1 MENSQENV
9 LLGLDIG
16 TCFVRA
22 VIGHINGDGEAEII
36 DVSKRPSNGL
46 LRNGTIVNIE
56 AAKQC
61 IHEMI
66 DELEQKNYLEAHS
79 CVTGI
84 GGVQIE
90 SRTTRGTAA
99 ISSYGKTERAITAE
113 DVKKAIES
121 ANAIS
126 IPLDRNLLHVIPQQ
140 FIIDGTEGFKNPV
153 NNIAYRLDAD
163 VHIITASR
171 TSVQNLRTCVEQ
183 SGYQLDEIRL
193 KTLAETEAVMVED
206 EKNLGSIL
214 IDIGGGTTDVV
225 VILNDAPICTCSI
238 PVGGNLV
245 TNDIAVVK
253 GLPNSVAEKI
263 NIESGCA
270 WLPLIEGENSEVLIP
285 GFGSRTTE
293 LMTKRE
299 LCEII
304 YPRMQEIFT
313 MVRDS
318 ISSKLSK
325 MQLSGSIILT
335 GGGAQINGAVE
346 MAQYV
351 FGTSSVRLGLPQA
364 SLGGIVESYR
374 IPEYATAVGL
384 FLAHKQIIEDGRK
397 FPKKK
402 EKTEKKQ
409 HGESTFKKIMKK
421 FF

>member
-1 MENSQENV
+1 M
-9 LLGLDIG
+9 GLDIG

-22 VIGHINGDGEAEII
+22 VIGHVNTDGDAEII
-36 DVSKRPSNGL
+36 DVAKKPSNGL

-66 DELEQKNYLEAHS
+66 DELEQRNYLEVHS

-90 SRTTRGTAA
+90 SRTARGTAA
-99 ISSYGKTERAITAE
+99 ISSYGKSERAITAE
-113 DVKKAIES
+113 DVQKAIDN
-121 ANAIS
+121 ANAIK
-126 IPLDRNLLHVIPQQ
+126 IPLDRSYLHIIPQQ
-140 FIIDGTEGFKNPV
+140 FIIDGAEGFKNPV

-171 TSVQNLRTCVEQ
+171 TAIQNLRTCVEQ
-183 SGYQLDEIRL
+183 SDYQLDEIRL
-193 KTLAETEAVMVED
+193 KTLAATEAVMIED

-225 VILNDAPICTCSI
+225 VVLNDAPICTCSI
-238 PVGGNLV
+238 PIGGNSV
-245 TNDIAVVK
+245 TNDIAIVK
-253 GLPNSVAEKI
+253 GIPNSVAEKI
-263 NIESGCA
+263 KVESGCA
-270 WLPLIEGENSEVLIP
+270 WPPLVENSNTEVLIP

-293 LMTKRE
+293 LTTKND
-299 LCEII
+299 LCQII

-313 MVRDS
+313 MVRDA

-351 FGTSSVRLGLPQA
+351 FGTSSVRLGVPQ
-364 SLGGIVESYR
+364 SLGGIAEKYR

-384 FLAHKQIIEDGRK
+384 FLAHKQVIGSEKK
-397 FPKKK
+397 FPKKR
-402 EKTEKKQ
+402 EKSDVKHT
-409 HGESTFKKIMKK
+409 GEGKFSKFMKK